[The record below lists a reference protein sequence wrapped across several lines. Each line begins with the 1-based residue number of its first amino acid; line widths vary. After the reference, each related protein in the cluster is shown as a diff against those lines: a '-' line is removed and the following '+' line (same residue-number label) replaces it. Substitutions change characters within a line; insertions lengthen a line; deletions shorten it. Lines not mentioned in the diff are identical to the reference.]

1 MLRSDGPE
9 FTSFLHKWKM
19 YRILKNDSFLT
30 VWEWVVDEI
39 SIELKVE
46 KAEDDVDADDD
57 EEGGAELLL
66 DGYSVLERDISI
78 EKNEAPKIKSE
89 NLVTAGD
96 GRDLVSR
103 SACWC
108 SVGMNLKRMF
118 IDLTQPRT

>member
-1 MLRSDGPE
+1 MH
-9 FTSFLHKWKM
+9 TSGQNRARQPSALTTHK
-19 YRILKNDSFLT
+19 S
-30 VWEWVVDEI
+30 
-39 SIELKVE
+39 ELCRQHKQQTGME
-46 KAEDDVDADDD
+46 AFAICGIDHTTTTDDD

-66 DGYSVLERDISI
+66 DGYSVLERDISN